1 MGITMH
7 RARQCEMAQ
16 KMSAKVDTTVNTGQ
30 TVVQL
35 QFSFVRGCT
44 VMESPSKWV
53 CPKTHQP
60 DQQCKC

>member
-35 QFSFVRGCT
+35 QFSFVRG
-44 VMESPSKWV
+44 VYSHGKSKQV
-53 CPKTHQP
+53 GVPQNP
-60 DQQCKC
+60 PA